1 MTGKRSV
8 LLSLSRLCGRVCIIL
23 LIAAGFVEH
32 QLRVVHHGLLF
43 TPNSEAETGV
53 LSSAPVLFAEAGK
66 ATWAHDPPRRPQAR
80 PPAARPGLQGARA
93 PQPRAL
99 RRQDGG
105 SPSRREAPPDRN
117 LPFRVE
123 CNAVLELVAAN
134 AVQSFVTA
142 RFHDASRR
150 QCGRLN
156 ASHLSMGCLIHPLLS
171 GFCLRHDL
179 QQRVGPD

>member
-53 LSSAPVLFAEAGK
+53 LSSAPVPFAEAGK

-93 PQPRAL
+93 PAR
-99 RRQDGG
+99 GG
-105 SPSRREAPPDRN
+105 SGASLLHGRERTTRQMTAKGTPTPGRRITKPP
-117 LPFRVE
+117 
-123 CNAVLELVAAN
+123 
-134 AVQSFVTA
+134 
-142 RFHDASRR
+142 
-150 QCGRLN
+150 G
-156 ASHLSMGCLIHPLLS
+156 
-171 GFCLRHDL
+171 
-179 QQRVGPD
+179 GPQTP

>member
-66 ATWAHDPPRRPQAR
+66 ANAAPPS
-80 PPAARPGLQGARA
+80 
-93 PQPRAL
+93 
-99 RRQDGG
+99 G
-105 SPSRREAPPDRN
+105 SPACCAPGRTTRQMTAKGTPTPGRRISKPREAHRPPDRN

-150 QCGRLN
+150 QRGRLN
-156 ASHLSMGCLIHPLLS
+156 ASNLSMGCLIHPLLS

>member
-66 ATWAHDPPRRPQAR
+66 ANAAPPS
-80 PPAARPGLQGARA
+80 
-93 PQPRAL
+93 
-99 RRQDGG
+99 G
-105 SPSRREAPPDRN
+105 SPACCAPVCTENLIRIDCVTESPKRQRR
-117 LPFRVE
+117 
-123 CNAVLELVAAN
+123 
-134 AVQSFVTA
+134 
-142 RFHDASRR
+142 
-150 QCGRLN
+150 
-156 ASHLSMGCLIHPLLS
+156 
-171 GFCLRHDL
+171 
-179 QQRVGPD
+179 